1 MWVNGTFPRDGE
13 RDIVSNINER
23 ILRTTY
29 AASLWL
35 ERGTVSIFGVRST
48 VEDTRTMGN
57 RSSGMTRGEERKRRK
72 HSPDIDIR

>member
-1 MWVNGTFPRDGE
+1 MWINGTFPRDGE

-35 ERGTVSIFGVRST
+35 ERGTVSIFGVRSKT
-48 VEDTRTMGN
+48 RERSEIDRVE
-57 RSSGMTRGEERKRRK
+57 
-72 HSPDIDIR
+72 